1 MQLKA
6 GPFPRQSPCIGSEGD
21 LNVRQWEAKS
31 YQCIKGFASLNS
43 KGIKGIERI
52 SGRNLMLFQLAQSSE
67 ELWSIGKNKKEDPHY
82 NPSAFML
89 VTLQV
94 NSHPESKGLH

>member
-1 MQLKA
+1 MSSSGKQTLINASKA
-6 GPFPRQSPCIGSEGD
+6 LLPLS
-21 LNVRQWEAKS
+21 
-31 YQCIKGFASLNS
+31 S

-52 SGRNLMLFQLAQSSE
+52 SWRNLMLFRLAQSSE

-89 VTLQV
+89 VSLQV
-94 NSHPESKGLH
+94 SSHPESKGLH